1 MFCNSQSMLMG
12 SCLHRSWTVGDSC
25 AFIPALD
32 TEVTI
37 KTRKLR
43 GMMSELPGGAQ
54 LLPWAL
60 QECRVSF
67 LPNTPH
73 PTSPP
78 PPHASHRACLFV
90 FFPWSQK
97 NLPKLT
103 LVCVS
108 SFHIC
113 CYPWILTSLMRE
125 NKGSPNSLKCQSP
138 GCIRGNHS
146 RICLSSNT

>member
-60 QECRVSF
+60 QECRVHT
-67 LPNTPH
+67 TPH
-73 PTSPP
+73 LATPTS
-78 PPHASHRACLFV
+78 
-90 FFPWSQK
+90 
-97 NLPKLT
+97 
-103 LVCVS
+103 
-108 SFHIC
+108 
-113 CYPWILTSLMRE
+113 
-125 NKGSPNSLKCQSP
+125 
-138 GCIRGNHS
+138 
-146 RICLSSNT
+146 CLSQSLPLCVLSLVSEESPQTNSGLCFFLSHLLLPVNLDFSDERKQRFS

>member
-1 MFCNSQSMLMG
+1 MGYRPWGHRESDTTEQLSTEVFTTQILHRFYEKDLVFCNSQSMLMG

-67 LPNTPH
+67 LPNTPP

-113 CYPWILTSLMRE
+113 CYP
-125 NKGSPNSLKCQSP
+125 
-138 GCIRGNHS
+138 
-146 RICLSSNT
+146 